1 MSDTMVDLGAVI
13 DQNETALVGREN
25 GRSARRRLIEKK
37 VVFDQLENQFDHI
50 IINIPERIISMNRSF
65 FLGAFAD
72 RVKALGKED
81 FTAKY
86 VFNTSE
92 HIKNRIDD
100 LVDSAL
106 KDASPSQ
113 ILNV

>member
-1 MSDTMVDLGAVI
+1 MSDTMVNLETVI

-25 GRSARRRLIEKK
+25 GREARKRLLRNKMALEELEEK
-37 VVFDQLENQFDHI
+37 FDHI
-50 IINIPERIISMNRSF
+50 VVQIPKRIVSMNRSF

-72 RVKALGKED
+72 RVKALGKDE
-81 FTAKY
+81 FSEKY
-86 VFNTSE
+86 IFETSE
-92 HIKNRIDD
+92 HIKNKIADH
-100 LVDSAL
+100 VDNAL